1 METKQSTAL
10 IACKYWLQDS
20 HGNSLLGEGKLELLK
35 AIDKT
40 GSFKAAV
47 EMLGLSYRK
56 TWDNLKKIEDRLGFP
71 LVNTNR
77 GGASGGSSELSEQAL
92 QLIQLLDAISTDI
105 HDMLLSL
112 NHKYSEKL
120 RFTQKI

>member
-1 METKQSTAL
+1 MEAKQHAVS
-10 IACKYWLQDS
+10 IACKYWLEDKQ
-20 HGNSLLGEGKLELLK
+20 GNSLLGEGKLELLK
-35 AIDKT
+35 AIDET

-77 GGASGGSSELSEQAL
+77 GGASGGSSELSEEAR
-92 QLIQLLDAISTDI
+92 QLIALLDGISSDI
-105 HDMLLSL
+105 HSMMQML
-112 NHKYSEKL
+112 NQKYGSQLTFK
-120 RFTQKI
+120 QNI

>member
-1 METKQSTAL
+1 MEAKQSTAI
-10 IACKYWLQDS
+10 IACKYWLQDNQ
-20 HGNSLLGEGKLELLK
+20 GNNLLGEGKLELLK
-35 AIDKT
+35 AIDET

-47 EMLGLSYRK
+47 ELLGLSYRK

-105 HDMLLSL
+105 HVMMQTL
-112 NHKYSEKL
+112 NYKYSHNLK
-120 RFTQKI
+120 FTR